1 MMKTS
6 SDGIL
11 AILNEEAV
19 VLSTYRDAGRVA
31 TIGVGHTATAGAPI
45 PGLHM
50 HLELEQALTIFLADL
65 KYFEARVAAAVAR
78 PLAQHEF
85 DALVDFDFNTGSI
98 QSGSVDEKLD
108 AGQVEAAVATL
119 QRYTRAGGVVMGGL
133 RQRRAREACLFTK
146 AEYPVVTHI
155 KVYER
160 FPGSCRLV
168 PVSAIN
174 WQKLGVA
181 AQGSHPQPTFWTR
194 LLARFSLMPQRRT
207 AFSA

>member
-1 MMKTS
+1 MKTS

-19 VLSTYRDAGRVA
+19 VLGTYRDAGGVA
-31 TIGVGHTATAGAPI
+31 TIGVGHTGLAGAPT

-50 HLELEQALTIFLADL
+50 RLELEQALAIFLADL
-65 KYFEARVAAAVAR
+65 GHFEARVAAAVAR

-98 QSGSVDEKLD
+98 ASGSVDDRLD
-108 AGQVEAAVATL
+108 AGQVEAAMATL
-119 QRYTRAGGVVMGGL
+119 QRYTKAGGVVMSGL
-133 RQRRAREACLFTK
+133 RQRRAREACLFIT
-146 AEYPVVTHI
+146 AQYPVVTHI

-168 PVSAIN
+168 PVTAIN

-181 AQGSHPQPTFWTR
+181 AQAPQPQPTFWTR
-194 LLARFSLMPQRRT
+194 LLARFSLVPQRRT